1 MDIRS
6 VDDLAAAIRSARKSE
21 GLTQEELAL
30 LAGVGRIT
38 LTRLERAIGN
48 VSFETALAVTAA
60 LGLTITVSARRTP
73 ATR

>member
-73 ATR
+73 ASR

>member
-48 VSFETALAVTAA
+48 VSFATALAVTTA
-60 LGLTITVSARRTP
+60 LGLTITVSARPGPVSR
-73 ATR
+73 